1 MASLLFLMFL
11 ITMALALINRE
22 KLSFLAF
29 ALSIATS
36 LFWFHYHAT
45 STLAIQL

>member
-1 MASLLFLMFL
+1 MASLLFLMFFV
-11 ITMALALINRE
+11 TMALALMNKE

-29 ALSIATS
+29 GFSIAAS

-45 STLAIQL
+45 STLNIQL